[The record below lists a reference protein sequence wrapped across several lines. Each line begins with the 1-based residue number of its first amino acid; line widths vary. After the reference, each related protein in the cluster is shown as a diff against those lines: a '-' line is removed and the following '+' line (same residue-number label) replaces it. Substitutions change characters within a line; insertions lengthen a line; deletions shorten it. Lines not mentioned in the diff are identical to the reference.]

1 MYFDWVYR
9 LAIDA
14 MAQAKSCWMG
24 EVQPNV
30 WCCGKD
36 VLGHTKWSNDSTTRK
51 PNTKTQA
58 CARFQACVMRIK
70 SRVRNDDGKWIF
82 MQTFKNVFLKM
93 IKSSFWKIV
102 WKEGF
107 KHVLL
112 KEKGYA
118 LASSVFGME
127 ANLNCKNIDLAKVWR
142 YWLGPPSPNS
152 PSIPLEW
159 WFQWRWNLYSLYRWG

>member
-1 MYFDWVYR
+1 MYSHWVYR
-9 LAIDA
+9 LTIDA

-36 VLGHTKWSNDSTTRK
+36 VLGHTKWWYDLATRK

-58 CARFQACVMRIK
+58 CARFEACVMRIK
-70 SRVRNDDGKWIF
+70 RRVRNDDGKWIF
-82 MQTFKNVFLKM
+82 MQTFKNVFLKT
-93 IKSSFWKIV
+93 IIFFLKIV

-118 LASSVFGME
+118 LASSVFGMD
-127 ANLNCKNIDLAKVWR
+127 ANLNNKNIDLARVWR
-142 YWLGPPSPNS
+142 YWLGSPSPNS
-152 PSIPLEW
+152 PSIPLGR
-159 WFQWRWNLYSLYRWG
+159 WFQWG

>member
-1 MYFDWVYR
+1 MLWKRCPRAYKMMGW
-9 LAIDA
+9 LNNKK
-14 MAQAKSCWMG
+14 AKH
-24 EVQPNV
+24 QN
-30 WCCGKD
+30 
-36 VLGHTKWSNDSTTRK
+36 
-51 PNTKTQA
+51 QA
-58 CARFQACVMRIK
+58 CARFEACVMRIK
-70 SRVRNDDGKWIF
+70 RHVRNDDGKWIF

-93 IKSSFWKIV
+93 IKSFFLKFF

-127 ANLNCKNIDLAKVWR
+127 ANLNCKNINLVRVWR

-152 PSIPLEW
+152 PSIPLGR
-159 WFQWRWNLYSLYRWG
+159 WFQWRWNLSSLYKWG